1 MSRTFNA
8 PRDSLL
14 QVMMLV
20 LLFCLGAS
28 CDAPASYAQELNKQN
43 LAAKPNA
50 VSALTK
56 KVLDAIRNK
65 DTNLL
70 SALVDPTG
78 IYIGFDTDKI
88 NAARFRKELLP
99 KGPAYCVIFDTSC
112 GNPNSSEPDS
122 SLRAH
127 LIRRP
132 ITIQVGGVEDFP
144 DEIPVAVKSATTP
157 NEALFTLFFRR
168 VKGGWAL
175 QQIEYF

>member
-1 MSRTFNA
+1 MRGGLDRRSRAGASDGESGASACGSRMSRTFNA

-43 LAAKPNA
+43 LAAKPNT

-88 NAARFRKELLP
+88 NAARFRKSFFKKARRIVSFSTPLAEIQLAPSRIRHCEL
-99 KGPAYCVIFDTSC
+99 ISF
-112 GNPNSSEPDS
+112 
-122 SLRAH
+122 
-127 LIRRP
+127 
-132 ITIQVGGVEDFP
+132 
-144 DEIPVAVKSATTP
+144 
-157 NEALFTLFFRR
+157 
-168 VKGGWAL
+168 
-175 QQIEYF
+175 